1 MTNKKKVNVT
11 IDGRNFTVIG
21 DSSEDYIKKLADYV
35 DKKIKEMTQKND
47 KLSSSMA
54 ATLAC
59 LNISD
64 ELYKLKRE
72 LETLKK
78 KAKDPL
84 ENYENLIKELNME
97 RAKNEELN
105 KKIETYKDEILDAKR
120 QNEQLNNEIEI
131 LNKALE
137 MKEEEL
143 NESQKLIKKLQDKVF
158 ENQLELLEVKKELEE
173 VIKTYDSEK
182 TYLARRK
189 LISDN

>member
-54 ATLAC
+54 AILAC

-182 TYLARRK
+182 NLFSK
-189 LISDN
+189 EEVN

>member
-1 MTNKKKVNVT
+1 MTIKNKVNVT
-11 IDGRNFTVIG
+11 IDGRNFTVVG

-64 ELYKLKRE
+64 ELYRLKNE
-72 LETLKK
+72 LESLKK
-78 KAKDPL
+78 KAKDPM
-84 ENYENLIKELNME
+84 ENYESIMKDLEKE
-97 RAKNEELN
+97 RAKNEELV
-105 KKIETYKDEILDAKR
+105 KKIEAYKDEVLDAKR
-120 QNEQLNNEIEI
+120 QSEQLYNEIDA

-137 MKEEEL
+137 MKEKEL

-158 ENQLELLEVKKELEE
+158 ENQMELLEVKKELKE
-173 VIKTYDSEK
+173 VLKTYDSEK
-182 TYLARRK
+182 NLFSK
-189 LISDN
+189 EEVN